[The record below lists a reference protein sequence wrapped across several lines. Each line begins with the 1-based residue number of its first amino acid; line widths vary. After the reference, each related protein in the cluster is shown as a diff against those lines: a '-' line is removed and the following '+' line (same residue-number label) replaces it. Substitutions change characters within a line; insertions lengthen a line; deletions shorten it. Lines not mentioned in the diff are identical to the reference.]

1 MSAIGLLLAGGSSR
15 RLGQDKAL
23 LAVASGQ
30 SLLAQSAFLLQDTCT
45 HLCWAPGQ
53 RQDLSAPPEWIR
65 VEDDPGI
72 PGPASPLLRFAAER
86 LPEFAQATGL
96 LLMALDQ
103 PCLEL
108 SHLHLLMAQ
117 EESVLA
123 EGSDGRAA
131 LPAWVRFE
139 DLAKLSAEPTTQPR
153 LMATLQSVCRRRV
166 TLPTASCGLPATFNL
181 NTPDDLQRYRE
192 HCRAPGHDP
201 AC

>member
-23 LAVASGQ
+23 LTVASGQ
-30 SLLAQSAFLLQDTCT
+30 SLLAHSGSLLRQVCA
-45 HLCWAPGQ
+45 HCCWAPGQ
-53 RQDLSAPPEWIR
+53 RDDLAAPPDWIR
-65 VEDDPGI
+65 VEDDLELA
-72 PGPASPLLRFAAER
+72 GPASPLLRFVAER
-86 LPEFAQATGL
+86 LSEFPQASGL
-96 LLMALDQ
+96 LLMAVDQ
-103 PCLEL
+103 PCLEE
-108 SHLHLLMAQ
+108 SHLRLLMAQ
-117 EESVLA
+117 KESALA
-123 EGSDGRAA
+123 ESAEGRGA
-131 LPAWVRFE
+131 LPAWILLE
-139 DLAKLSAEPTTQPR
+139 DLAKLRAEPAAQPR

>member
-23 LAVASGQ
+23 LTGADGQ
-30 SLLAQSAFLLQDTCT
+30 SLWAHSASLLRTTCA
-45 HLCWAPGQ
+45 HCCWAPGT

-86 LPEFAQATGL
+86 WPEFPQATGL
-96 LLMALDQ
+96 LLMAVDQ
-103 PCLEL
+103 PCLEQ
-108 SHLHLLMAQ
+108 SHLRILMAQ
-117 EESVLA
+117 EESALVENA
-123 EGSDGRAA
+123 DGRAA
-131 LPAWVRFE
+131 LPAWILLE
-139 DLAKLSAEPTTQPR
+139 DLARLRAEPVAQPR

>member
-1 MSAIGLLLAGGSSR
+1 
-15 RLGQDKAL
+15 
-23 LAVASGQ
+23 
-30 SLLAQSAFLLQDTCT
+30 
-45 HLCWAPGQ
+45 
-53 RQDLSAPPEWIR
+53 
-65 VEDDPGI
+65 
-72 PGPASPLLRFAAER
+72 
-86 LPEFAQATGL
+86 
-96 LLMALDQ
+96 MALDQ